1 MKEKPNAWL
10 NPPFEMADA
19 TALQALAIGKA
30 DEHQQIMALKWIIES
45 AAGTYR
51 PSYRSGQ
58 GGERDTIFCEG
69 RRNVGLQIVTL
80 LKLDVSKLR
89 SDHV

>member
-1 MKEKPNAWL
+1 MKEKPNTWL
-10 NPPFEMADA
+10 NPPFELADA
-19 TALQALAIGKA
+19 TALQALAIGEA
-30 DEHQQIMALKWIIES
+30 DKHQQLRAIKWIIEE
-45 AAGTYR
+45 AAGVYR

-89 SDHV
+89 RNDV

>member
-1 MKEKPNAWL
+1 MKDKPSEWL
-10 NPPFEMADA
+10 NPPFEIADA
-19 TALQALAIGKA
+19 TALQALAIGQA
-30 DEHQQIMALKWIIES
+30 DEHQQIRAMKWIIEN

-58 GGERDTIFCEG
+58 AGERDTVFCEG

-80 LKLDVSKLR
+80 LKVDVSKLR
-89 SDHV
+89 REDV